1 MLTLGYHTS
10 TTAGFVKTMNE
21 VKKYGANTFQF
32 FTRNPRG
39 SKARELDRADMD
51 AFIRE
56 KKDFGPVVAHAA
68 YTMNLASSRED
79 VREKSYDIFASDMVL
94 LAQYPEDTVYVFHP
108 GSHTKDGAEVGV
120 ERIIRAMDKAKALF
134 PHRAICLE
142 TMSGKGTEIGG
153 RLEEIAAIID
163 AVAAEDVGVVLDT
176 CHLFS
181 AGYDLANPEAFF
193 STFDELIG
201 LEKIKAVH
209 VNDSLTPFGAKK
221 DRHAPV
227 GAGEI
232 GLDVLGRFLSS
243 VPLKGLPMIL
253 ETPGEPKD
261 HEKEIQ
267 RLNAFGQSM

>member
-10 TTAGFVKTMNE
+10 TTAGFVNTMNE

-39 SKARELDRADMD
+39 SKARELDVADME

-56 KKDFGPVVAHAA
+56 KKDFGPIVAHAA

-79 VREKSYDIFASDMVL
+79 VREKSYDIFASDMAL

-120 ERIIRAMDKAKALF
+120 ERIVRAMDRAKELF
-134 PHRAICLE
+134 PRRAICLE

-153 RLEEIAAIID
+153 LLEEIAAIID

-181 AGYDLANPEAFF
+181 AGYDLTDPEAFF

-201 LEKIKAVH
+201 LENIKAVH

-243 VPLKGLPMIL
+243 APLKGLPMIL
-253 ETPGEPKD
+253 ETPGEPRD
-261 HEKEIQ
+261 HEGEMAQ
-267 RLNAFGQSM
+267 LVNFCQSM

>member
-10 TTAGFVKTMNE
+10 TTAGFVNTMND

-39 SKARELDRADMD
+39 SKARELDVADME

-79 VREKSYDIFASDMVL
+79 VREKSYDIFASDMAL

-108 GSHTKDGAEVGV
+108 GSHTKDGAEVGM
-120 ERIIRAMDKAKALF
+120 ERIIRAMDRAKELF
-134 PHRAICLE
+134 PRRAICLE

-163 AVAAEDVGVVLDT
+163 AVASDDVGVVLDT

-181 AGYDLANPEAFF
+181 AGYDLTDPDAFF
-193 STFDELIG
+193 TGFDELIG

-243 VPLKGLPMIL
+243 APLKGLPMIL
-253 ETPGEPKD
+253 ETPGEPRD
-261 HEKEIQ
+261 HEGEMAQ
-267 RLNAFGQSM
+267 LLNFCQSM

>member
-10 TTAGFVKTMNE
+10 TTAGFVNTMNE

-39 SKARELDRADMD
+39 SKARELDVADME

-79 VREKSYDIFASDMVL
+79 VREKSFDIFASDMVL
-94 LAQYPEDTVYVFHP
+94 LAQYPKDTVYVFHP
-108 GSHTKDGAEVGV
+108 GSHTKDGAEVGM
-120 ERIIRAMDKAKALF
+120 ERIVRAMDRAKALF
-134 PHRAICLE
+134 PRRAICLE

-232 GLDVLGRFLSS
+232 GLDVLGRFLYAA
-243 VPLKGLPMIL
+243 PLRGLPMIL
-253 ETPGEPKD
+253 ETPGEPED

>member
-10 TTAGFVKTMNE
+10 TTAGFVNTMNE

-39 SKARELDRADMD
+39 SKARELDRVDME

-79 VREKSYDIFASDMVL
+79 VREKSYDIFVSDMAL

-108 GSHTKDGAEVGV
+108 GSHTKDGAEVGI
-120 ERIIRAMDKAKALF
+120 ERIIRAMDKAKELF
-134 PHRAICLE
+134 PRRAICLE

-153 RLEEIAAIID
+153 QLEEIAAIMD

-181 AGYDLANPEAFF
+181 AGYDLLNPEAFF
-193 STFDELIG
+193 TGFDKLIG

-243 VPLKGLPMIL
+243 ASLKGLPMIL
-253 ETPGEPKD
+253 ETPGEPED

>member
-10 TTAGFVKTMNE
+10 TTAGFVNTMNE

-56 KKDFGPVVAHAA
+56 KNNFGPVVAHAA

-79 VREKSYDIFASDMVL
+79 VREKSYDIFVSDMAL
-94 LAQYPEDTVYVFHP
+94 LADYPEDTVYVFHP

-120 ERIIRAMDKAKALF
+120 ERIIRAMDRAKELF
-134 PHRAICLE
+134 PRRAVCLE

-193 STFDELIG
+193 STFDERIG

>member
-39 SKARELDRADMD
+39 SKARELDVADMD

-56 KKDFGPVVAHAA
+56 KNAFGPVVAHAA

-79 VREKSYDIFASDMVL
+79 VRKKSFHIFASDMAL

-153 RLEEIAAIID
+153 QLEEIAAIID
-163 AVAAEDVGVVLDT
+163 AVAA
-176 CHLFS
+176 
-181 AGYDLANPEAFF
+181 
-193 STFDELIG
+193 
-201 LEKIKAVH
+201 
-209 VNDSLTPFGAKK
+209 
-221 DRHAPV
+221 
-227 GAGEI
+227 
-232 GLDVLGRFLSS
+232 
-243 VPLKGLPMIL
+243 
-253 ETPGEPKD
+253 
-261 HEKEIQ
+261 
-267 RLNAFGQSM
+267 

>member
-10 TTAGFVKTMNE
+10 TTAGFVNTMNE
-21 VKKYGANTFQF
+21 VKKFGANTFQF

-39 SKARELDRADMD
+39 SKARELDVADME

-56 KKDFGPVVAHAA
+56 KNNFGPVVAHAA

-79 VREKSYDIFASDMVL
+79 VREKSYDIFASDMAL

-120 ERIIRAMDKAKALF
+120 ERIIRAMDKAKELF
-134 PHRAICLE
+134 PRRAICLE

-153 RLEEIAAIID
+153 RLEEIAAIMD

-181 AGYDLANPEAFF
+181 AGYDLADPEAFF
-193 STFDELIG
+193 STFDKLIG

-243 VPLKGLPMIL
+243 APLKGLPMIL
-253 ETPGEPKD
+253 ETPGEPED
-261 HEKEIQ
+261 HEKEIR

>member
-1 MLTLGYHTS
+1 MLRIGYHTS
-10 TTAGFVKTMNE
+10 TTSGFVKAMEE
-21 VKKYGANTFQF
+21 VKTYGATTYQF

-39 SKARELDRADMD
+39 SKAREMDEADMEK
-51 AFIRE
+51 FIE
-56 KKDFGPVVAHAA
+56 TKKDFGPIVAHAA

-79 VREKSYDIFASDMVL
+79 VREKSFEIFTSDMDL
-94 LAQYPEDTVYVFHP
+94 LAHYPEDTVYVFHP
-108 GSHTKDGAEVGV
+108 GSHTKDGGSVGIR
-120 ERIIRAMDKAKALF
+120 RIIDAMDKAKELF

-142 TMSGKGTEIGG
+142 TMSGKGTEIGC
-153 RLEEIAAIID
+153 RLEEIAEIID
-163 AVAAEDVGVVLDT
+163 ALPSEDVGVVLDT

-181 AGYDLANPEAFF
+181 AGYDLSDPEKFF
-193 STFDELIG
+193 HTFDELIG
-201 LEKIKAVH
+201 IEKIKAVH

-232 GLDVLGRFLSS
+232 GLDVIGRFLYAHP
-243 VPLKGLPMIL
+243 VKGLPMIL
-253 ETPGEPKD
+253 ETPGEGAD

>member
-10 TTAGFVKTMNE
+10 TTAGFVNTMNE

-39 SKARELDRADMD
+39 SKARELDVADME

-79 VREKSYDIFASDMVL
+79 VREKSYDIFASDMAL

-120 ERIIRAMDKAKALF
+120 ERIIRAMDKAKELF
-134 PHRAICLE
+134 PRRAICLE

-153 RLEEIAAIID
+153 RLEEIAAIMD

-181 AGYDLANPEAFF
+181 AGYDLADPEAFF
-193 STFDELIG
+193 HTFDELIG

-221 DRHAPV
+221 DRHALV

-243 VPLKGLPMIL
+243 APLKGLPMIL
-253 ETPGEPKD
+253 ETPGEPED

>member
-39 SKARELDRADMD
+39 SKARELDRTDMD

-79 VREKSYDIFASDMVL
+79 VREKSYDIFASDMAL

-120 ERIIRAMDKAKALF
+120 ERIIRAMDKAKDLF

-163 AVAAEDVGVVLDT
+163 AVASKDVGVVLDT

-181 AGYDLANPEAFF
+181 AGYDPATPEAFF

-267 RLNAFGQSM
+267 RLNALYQSM

>member
-10 TTAGFVKTMNE
+10 TTAGFVNTMNE

-39 SKARELDRADMD
+39 SKARELDVADME

-79 VREKSYDIFASDMVL
+79 VREKSYDIFASDMAL
-94 LAQYPEDTVYVFHP
+94 LARYPEDTVYVFHP

-120 ERIIRAMDKAKALF
+120 ERIVRAMDRAKELF
-134 PHRAICLE
+134 PRRAICLE

-153 RLEEIAAIID
+153 RLEEIAAIMD

-181 AGYDLANPEAFF
+181 AGYDLTDPDAFF
-193 STFDELIG
+193 TGFDELIG

-221 DRHAPV
+221 DRHAPM

-232 GLDVLGRFLSS
+232 GLDVLGRFLCAA
-243 VPLKGLPMIL
+243 PLKGLPMIL
-253 ETPGEPKD
+253 ETPGEPED
-261 HEKEIQ
+261 HEGEMAQ
-267 RLNAFGQSM
+267 LLNFCQSM

>member
-1 MLTLGYHTS
+1 
-10 TTAGFVKTMNE
+10 
-21 VKKYGANTFQF
+21 
-32 FTRNPRG
+32 
-39 SKARELDRADMD
+39 
-51 AFIRE
+51 
-56 KKDFGPVVAHAA
+56 
-68 YTMNLASSRED
+68 
-79 VREKSYDIFASDMVL
+79 
-94 LAQYPEDTVYVFHP
+94 
-108 GSHTKDGAEVGV
+108 
-120 ERIIRAMDKAKALF
+120 
-134 PHRAICLE
+134 
-142 TMSGKGTEIGG
+142 MSGKGTEIGG
-153 RLEEIAAIID
+153 RLEELAAIID

-181 AGYDLANPEAFF
+181 AGYDPANPEAFF
-193 STFDELIG
+193 DTFDELIG

-253 ETPGEPKD
+253 ETPGEPED

>member
-39 SKARELDRADMD
+39 SKARELDVADME

-79 VREKSYDIFASDMVL
+79 VREKSYDIFASDMAL

-120 ERIIRAMDKAKALF
+120 ERIVRAMDRAKALF

-163 AVAAEDVGVVLDT
+163 AVAAEDVSVVLDT

-181 AGYDLANPEAFF
+181 AGYDLSNLDGFF
-193 STFDELIG
+193 DTFDELIG
-201 LEKIKAVH
+201 LEKIRAVH

-243 VPLKGLPMIL
+243 APLKGLPMIL
-253 ETPGEPKD
+253 ETPGEPED
-261 HEKEIQ
+261 HEGEMAQ
-267 RLNAFGQSM
+267 LLNFCQSM

>member
-39 SKARELDRADMD
+39 SKARELDVADME

-56 KKDFGPVVAHAA
+56 KKDFGPIVAHAA

-120 ERIIRAMDKAKALF
+120 ERIVRAMDKAKELF

-153 RLEEIAAIID
+153 RLEEIKAIID
-163 AVAAEDVGVVLDT
+163 AVASEDVGVVLDT

-181 AGYDLANPEAFF
+181 AGYDLANPDAFF

-201 LEKIKAVH
+201 IEKIRAVH
-209 VNDSLTPFGAKK
+209 VNDSLTSFGAKK

-243 VPLKGLPMIL
+243 APLKGLPMIL
-253 ETPGEPKD
+253 ETPGEPRD
-261 HEKEIQ
+261 HEGEMAQ
-267 RLNAFGQSM
+267 LLNFCQSM

>member
-193 STFDELIG
+193 STFDEWIG

-232 GLDVLGRFLSS
+232 GLDVLGRFLCAS
-243 VPLKGLPMIL
+243 PLKGLPMIL
-253 ETPGEPKD
+253 ETPGEPED

>member
-39 SKARELDRADMD
+39 SKARELDRTDME
-51 AFIRE
+51 AFIR
-56 KKDFGPVVAHAA
+56 KKNAFGPVVAHAA
-68 YTMNLASSRED
+68 YTMNLASNRED
-79 VREKSYDIFASDMVL
+79 VRKKSFDIFASDMAL

-108 GSHTKDGAEVGV
+108 GSHTKDGVEVGV
-120 ERIIRAMDKAKALF
+120 ERIIRVMDRAKELF
-134 PHRAICLE
+134 PRRAVCLE

-153 RLEEIAAIID
+153 RLEELAAIID

-181 AGYDLANPEAFF
+181 AGYDLADPEALFD
-193 STFDELIG
+193 TFDKLIG
-201 LEKIKAVH
+201 LKKIKAVH

-232 GLDVLGRFLSS
+232 GLDVLGRFLYAA
-243 VPLKGLPMIL
+243 PLKGLPMIL

>member
-39 SKARELDRADMD
+39 SKARELDRTDME

-56 KKDFGPVVAHAA
+56 KNAFGPVVAHAA

-79 VREKSYDIFASDMVL
+79 VRKKSFHIFASDMAL

-134 PHRAICLE
+134 PHRAVCLE
-142 TMSGKGTEIGG
+142 TMSGKGTKIGG
-153 RLEEIAAIID
+153 RPEELAAIID

-181 AGYDLANPEAFF
+181 AGYDLSNPEAFF
-193 STFDELIG
+193 DSFDERIG

-232 GLDVLGRFLSS
+232 GLDVIGRFLYAD
-243 VPLKGLPMIL
+243 PIKNLPMIL
-253 ETPGEPKD
+253 ETPGDPED

-267 RLNAFGQSM
+267 RLQTFGQSM

>member
-21 VKKYGANTFQF
+21 VKKFGANTFQF
-32 FTRNPRG
+32 FMRNPRG
-39 SKARELDRADMD
+39 SKARELDVADME
-51 AFIRE
+51 AFIR
-56 KKDFGPVVAHAA
+56 KKNAFGPVVAHAA

-79 VREKSYDIFASDMVL
+79 VREKSYDIFASDMAL

-108 GSHTKDGAEVGV
+108 GSHTKDGAEVGI
-120 ERIIRAMDKAKALF
+120 ERIIRAMDRAKELF

-153 RLEEIAAIID
+153 RLEEIAAIME
-163 AVAAEDVGVVLDT
+163 AVASEDVGVVLDT

-181 AGYDLANPEAFF
+181 AGYDLSGPDVFF
-193 STFDELIG
+193 DTFDELIG

-243 VPLKGLPMIL
+243 APLKGLPMIL
-253 ETPGEPKD
+253 ETPGEPRD
-261 HEKEIQ
+261 HEGEMAQ
-267 RLNAFGQSM
+267 LLNFCQSM

>member
-39 SKARELDRADMD
+39 SKARELDVADME

-56 KKDFGPVVAHAA
+56 KKDFGPIVAHAA

-79 VREKSYDIFASDMVL
+79 VREKSYDIFASDMAL
-94 LAQYPEDTVYVFHP
+94 LARYPEDTVYVFHP

-120 ERIIRAMDKAKALF
+120 ERIIRAMDRAKELF
-134 PHRAICLE
+134 PQRAICLE

-153 RLEEIAAIID
+153 KLEEIAAIID

-181 AGYDLANPEAFF
+181 AGYDLADPDAFF
-193 STFDELIG
+193 HTFDKLIG
-201 LEKIKAVH
+201 LEKIRAVH

-243 VPLKGLPMIL
+243 APLKGLPMIL
-253 ETPGEPKD
+253 ETPGEPED
-261 HEKEIQ
+261 HEGEMAQ
-267 RLNAFGQSM
+267 LVNFGQSM

>member
-10 TTAGFVKTMNE
+10 TTSGFVNTMNE

-39 SKARELDRADMD
+39 SKARELDRVDME

-79 VREKSYDIFASDMVL
+79 VREKSYDIFASDMAL

-120 ERIIRAMDKAKALF
+120 ERIIRAMDRAKELF

-153 RLEEIAAIID
+153 QLEEIAAIMD

-181 AGYDLANPEAFF
+181 AGYDPADPEAFF
-193 STFDELIG
+193 HTFDELIG

-232 GLDVLGRFLSS
+232 GLDVLGRFLYAA
-243 VPLKGLPMIL
+243 PLKGLPMIL

>member
-10 TTAGFVKTMNE
+10 TTAGFVNTMNE
-21 VKKYGANTFQF
+21 VKKFWANTFQF

-39 SKARELDRADMD
+39 SKDRELDVADME

-68 YTMNLASSRED
+68 YTMNLASSRKD
-79 VREKSYDIFASDMVL
+79 VREKSYDIFASDMDL
-94 LAQYPEDTVYVFHP
+94 LAHYPADTVYVFHP

-120 ERIIRAMDKAKALF
+120 ERIIRAMGRAKELF

-153 RLEEIAAIID
+153 RLEEIAAIMEV
-163 AVAAEDVGVVLDT
+163 VASDDVGVVLDT

-181 AGYDLANPEAFF
+181 AGYDLSDPEAFF
-193 STFDELIG
+193 DTFDKLIG

-232 GLDVLGRFLSS
+232 GLDIIGRFLYADP
-243 VPLKGLPMIL
+243 VKGLPMIL
-253 ETPGEPKD
+253 ETPGEGAD